1 MGGAGQSLPEEEV
14 PQLVDGTDV
23 RAHEISGQDAFVHSC
38 VDGVLNVEDI
48 ADVTVLSPEEVRKSI
63 GRLVALDLV
72 EWITPNASSA
82 PPETEVV
89 EDVEIDET
97 LQKRI
102 HETFFRADKLNHYEM
117 LGVAIDADRAEIRKA
132 YFALSKTFH
141 PDAYYGK
148 RLGPYKA
155 QMEVI
160 FRKMTD
166 AYEAVGRPKKREAYD
181 RYLRQS
187 IEVSAAEQK
196 IGRVEERAQAMAK
209 ALTRAPVAER
219 QAQPVGAEAAAS
231 KWRAND
237 VPTGGAAPQ
246 TAPSKPGPS
255 RSAPSVVPGTPEH
268 ERMLRKRELL
278 ERRLG
283 GRSRRP
289 ASSPARSIPT
299 PTARVGQRTA
309 LRDLTR
315 SLKQTAALTG
325 GVDRAQN
332 HLENA
337 RIAEAQGDLAAAA
350 TALRMAIALD
360 SADVSLKDHYRRVN
374 SQLRVQLLD
383 IHRDQAKYE
392 EDNNMWAAASISW
405 AKVADAAPD
414 DPVAPR
420 RAAKALLTAG
430 GDLRKARDYALR
442 SLELK
447 PDALESRLLLA
458 RIYIDAGMDN
468 SAVKELEEAAK
479 LDPKHEMVKNLRKQL
494 GG

>member
-1 MGGAGQSLPEEEV
+1 MGEARQSLPEEKI
-14 PQLVDGTDV
+14 PQLVDGADV
-23 RAHEISGQDAFVHSC
+23 RAHDIAGQDAFVHSC
-38 VDGVLNVEDI
+38 IDGVLNVDDI
-48 ADVTVLSPEEVRKSI
+48 ADVTVLSREEALASI
-63 GRLVALDLV
+63 ERLIELKLV
-72 EWITPNASSA
+72 EWIVPKASSA
-82 PPETEVV
+82 PPEPEVV
-89 EDVEIDET
+89 RDVELDEE

-102 HETFFRADKLNHYEM
+102 QETFRRADKINHYEL
-117 LGVAIDADRAEIRKA
+117 LGVAMDVEQAEIRKA

-148 RLGPYKA
+148 RLGPFKA

-160 FRKMTD
+160 FRKVTD

-187 IEVSAAEQK
+187 IAVSATEKRMDRA
-196 IGRVEERAQAMAK
+196 EERAQAMSR
-209 ALTRAPVAER
+209 ALTRTPVAER
-219 QAQPVGAEAAAS
+219 QAQPVDAAASEPKWRSTEVPSKAATAEAA
-231 KWRAND
+231 
-237 VPTGGAAPQ
+237 
-246 TAPSKPGPS
+246 PSKV
-255 RSAPSVVPGTPEH
+255 PSVVPGTPEH
-268 ERMLRKRELL
+268 ERMMRKRELL
-278 ERRLG
+278 ERRLR

-289 ASSPARSIPT
+289 SPRSRPVRSMPAPT
-299 PTARVGQRTA
+299 VRVGRKTA

-315 SLKQTAALTG
+315 SLKQTAVLTG

-350 TALRMAIALD
+350 DALRMAIALD
-360 SADVSLKDHYRRVN
+360 SSDQALQDHYERVN

-383 IHRDQAKYE
+383 IHREQARYE

-405 AKVADAAPD
+405 AKVADASPD

-420 RAAKALLTAG
+420 RAAKALLAAG
-430 GDLRKARDYALR
+430 GDLRKARDFAHR
-442 SLELK
+442 SLEVK
-447 PDALESRLLLA
+447 PDALETRVLLA
-458 RIYIDAGMDN
+458 RIYIEAGMDH
-468 SAVKELEEAAK
+468 SAAKELDEAAK